1 MGSFLSTL
9 NGISS
14 AFSPLIGAGLSL
26 FGSNR
31 AQHASYDAIKMQ
43 NAFNE
48 RMYDKYKNPVNAS
61 KLLLQAGINPAFAYG
76 NIAGNM
82 GSTPEQSV
90 PADTSATRD
99 AMPNAVNAFAQMQQ
113 SNLVR
118 SQVTRQEIDNNYA
131 AAEKAAQISKMVQET
146 TGLKY
151 DNYLKKSSQ
160 DMQLNILKQTEQQMY
175 TKTYADNLLAQGS
188 AWELASKSMFARI
201 GQPLEFQK
209 MRLEIAYTAS
219 QIAYQEKVNKWY
231 GKLSQ
236 AQYDSLYRNAAAA
249 IIGANASAK
258 NADTNAKVG
267 ASQAYNLY
275 TDAFVKGQQNFRD
288 SKLFDITQKSLRLGV
303 EKQRIDNY
311 LHQNGYDQGL
321 SPYGIGNMFR
331 ENNDYPNRYQQ
342 YTNGNYGKNKY

>member
-9 NGISS
+9 SNVAGVV
-14 AFSPLIGAGLSL
+14 SPIIGAGLSL
-26 FGSNR
+26 LGSHKAQKTSYEAIDRQNR
-31 AQHASYDAIKMQ
+31 
-43 NAFNE
+43 FNE
-48 RMYDKYKNPVNAS
+48 YMYDKYKNPVNSS
-61 KLLLQAGINPAFAYG
+61 KLLLQAGINPAFAFG

-82 GSTPEQSV
+82 GSTPQQTA

-99 AMPNAVNAFAQMQQ
+99 AIPNAVNAFAQMQQ

-131 AAEKAAQISKMVQET
+131 AAEKAAQISEMVEKT

-188 AWELASKSMFARI
+188 AWDLASKAMYARI
-201 GQPLEFQK
+201 GQPLEFQNL
-209 MRLEIAYTAS
+209 RLEIAFTAA
-219 QIAYQEKVNKWY
+219 QIAYQEKINKWY

-236 AQYDSLYRNAAAA
+236 AKYDSLYRNAAAA
-249 IIGANASAK
+249 IIGARASAK

-267 ASQAYNLY
+267 ASQSFNLD
-275 TDAFVKGQQNFRD
+275 TDSFVKGQQNFRD
-288 SKLFDITQKSLRLGV
+288 SRLFNVTLKSLRLGV
-303 EKQRIDNY
+303 QESQMKFDYWHNSGKFNDFVWHTGNLLEHINPSKF
-311 LHQNGYDQGL
+311 GL
-321 SPYGIGNMFR
+321 TKFGL
-331 ENNDYPNRYQQ
+331 
-342 YTNGNYGKNKY
+342 K

>member
-9 NGISS
+9 SDVAGSV
-14 AFSPLIGAGLSL
+14 SPIVGSGLSL
-26 FGSNR
+26 LGSHM
-31 AQHASYDAIKMQ
+31 AQKTSYEAIDRQ
-43 NAFNE
+43 NSFNE
-48 RMYDKYKNPVNAS
+48 YMYNKYKNPVNAS

-76 NIAGNM
+76 NIAANM
-82 GSTPEQSV
+82 GSTPEQTA

-131 AAEKAAQISKMVQET
+131 AAEKAAQIAKMVQET
-146 TGLKY
+146 TGVKY

-201 GQPLEFQK
+201 GQPLDFQK
-209 MRLEIAYTAS
+209 LRLEIAYTAA
-219 QIAYQEKVNKWY
+219 QIAYQKKVNKWY

-236 AQYDSLYRNAAAA
+236 AQYDSLYNNAAAA
-249 IIGANASAK
+249 IIGARASAK

-267 ASQAYNLY
+267 ASQSYNLD
-275 TDAFVKGQQNFRD
+275 TDSFVKGQQNFRD
-288 SKLFDITQKSLRLGV
+288 SRLFNVTLKSLKLGV
-303 EKQRIDNY
+303 QQQSFDTHLK
-311 LHQNGYDQGL
+311 LSTPGKMLQGL
-321 SPYGIGNMFR
+321 SFF
-331 ENNDYPNRYQQ
+331 
-342 YTNGNYGKNKY
+342 GKSTFGSFPINIPKF

>member
-9 NGISS
+9 QGI
-14 AFSPLIGAGLSL
+14 AGAVSPLVGAGLSL

-43 NAFNE
+43 NSFNE
-48 RMYDKYKNPVNAS
+48 YMYNKYKNPVNAS
-61 KLLLQAGINPAFAYG
+61 NLLLQAGINPAFAYG

-82 GSTPEQSV
+82 GSTPEQAA

-118 SQVTRQEIDNNYA
+118 SQVTRQEIENNFV
-131 AAEKAAQISKMVQET
+131 AAEKAAQISKMVEET

-188 AWELASKSMFARI
+188 AWDLASKSMFARI

-209 MRLEIAYTAS
+209 LRLDIANAAA
-219 QIAYQEKVNKWY
+219 QIVYQEKQNKWIDR
-231 GKLSQ
+231 LNR
-236 AQYDSLYRNAAAA
+236 AQIDSLYTNCAAA
-249 IIGANASAK
+249 IIGARASAK
-258 NADTNAKVG
+258 NAETNAKVG
-267 ASQAYNLY
+267 ASQAANLDKD
-275 TDAFVKGQQNFRD
+275 TFVKGQQNYRD
-288 SKLFDITQKSLRLGV
+288 SNLFDVTLQSLKIGVRQQTDNFNWWNQSIIHKALWQTGNVIDHFNPIKLGF
-303 EKQRIDNY
+303 K
-311 LHQNGYDQGL
+311 
-321 SPYGIGNMFR
+321 
-331 ENNDYPNRYQQ
+331 
-342 YTNGNYGKNKY
+342 

>member
-9 NGISS
+9 SGI
-14 AFSPLIGAGLSL
+14 AGAVSPIVGAGLSL
-26 FGSNR
+26 FGSHK
-31 AQHASYDAIKMQ
+31 AQKASYEAIDRQ
-43 NAFNE
+43 NSFNE
-48 RMYDKYKNPVNAS
+48 YMYNKYKNPVNAS

-82 GSTPEQSV
+82 GSTPEQTA

-99 AMPNAVNAFAQMQQ
+99 AIPNAVNAFAQMQQ

-131 AAEKAAQISKMVQET
+131 AAEKAAQISKLVQET
-146 TGLKY
+146 VGLKY

-175 TKTYADNLLAQGS
+175 TKTYADNLLTEGS

-201 GQPLEFQK
+201 GLPLQFNK
-209 MRLEIAYTAS
+209 LRLDIANAS
-219 QIAYQEKVNKWY
+219 AQLAYQEKVNKWY

-249 IIGANASAK
+249 IIGASASAK
-258 NADTNAKVG
+258 NADTNARVG
-267 ASQAYNLY
+267 ASQAYNLD
-275 TDAFVKGQQNFRD
+275 TDSFVKGQQNFRD
-288 SKLFDITQKSLRLGV
+288 SRLFNVTLKSLRLGV
-303 EKQRIDNY
+303 QQQSFETHLK
-311 LHQNGYDQGL
+311 LSTPGKMLQGFGMFGKYTL
-321 SPYGIGNMFR
+321 GSWSPLKF
-331 ENNDYPNRYQQ
+331 
-342 YTNGNYGKNKY
+342 

>member
-9 NGISS
+9 SGISG
-14 AFSPLIGAGLSL
+14 AVSPIVGAGLSL
-26 FGSNR
+26 LGSNK
-31 AQHASYDAIKMQ
+31 AQKTSYEAIDRQ
-43 NAFNE
+43 NSFNE
-48 RMYDKYKNPVNAS
+48 YMYNKYKNPVNAS

-82 GSTPEQSV
+82 GSTPEQTA
-90 PADTSATRD
+90 PADTSATRE
-99 AMPNAVNAFAQMQQ
+99 AIPNAVNAFAQMQQ

-131 AAEKAAQISKMVQET
+131 AAEKAAQISKMVEET
-146 TGLKY
+146 TGFKY

-209 MRLEIAYTAS
+209 LRMDIANAAA
-219 QIAYQEKVNKWY
+219 QIAFQEKQNKWIDR
-231 GKLSQ
+231 LNR
-236 AQYDSLYRNAAAA
+236 AQYDSLYTNCAAA
-249 IIGANASAK
+249 IIGARASAK

-267 ASQAYNLY
+267 ASQAYNLD
-275 TDAFVKGQQNFRD
+275 TDSFVKGQQNSRD
-288 SKLFDITQKSLRLGV
+288 SKLFNITKQSLKLGV
-303 EKQRIDNY
+303 ERQRIDNY
-311 LHQNGYDQGL
+311 LHQNGYDQGY

-331 ENNDYPNRYQQ
+331 ENSNYPNRYQQ
-342 YTNGNYGKNKY
+342 YTYGNFGKNKY

>member
-9 NGISS
+9 SGIAS
-14 AFSPLIGAGLSL
+14 AVSPILGAGASL
-26 FGSNR
+26 LGSHK
-31 AQHASYDAIKMQ
+31 AQKASYEAIDRQ
-43 NAFNE
+43 NSFNE
-48 RMYDKYKNPVNAS
+48 YMYNKYKNPVNAS

-82 GSTPEQSV
+82 GATPEQNA

-99 AMPNAVNAFAQMQQ
+99 AIPNAVNAFAQMQQ

-131 AAEKAAQISKMVQET
+131 AAEKAAQISEMVEKT
-146 TGLKY
+146 VGLKY

-201 GQPLEFQK
+201 GLPLQFNQL
-209 MRLEIAYTAS
+209 RLDIANAS
-219 QIAYQEKVNKWY
+219 AQLAYQEKVNKWY

-249 IIGANASAK
+249 IIGASASAR

-267 ASQAYNLY
+267 ASQAYNLD
-275 TDAFVKGQQNFRD
+275 TDSFVKGQQNFRD
-288 SKLFDITQKSLRLGV
+288 SRLFNVTLKSLRLGV
-303 EKQRIDNY
+303 QENQMKFNY
-311 LHQNGYDQGL
+311 WHNSGKFNDFMWH
-321 SPYGIGNMFR
+321 SGNMLEHINPIKF
-331 ENNDYPNRYQQ
+331 
-342 YTNGNYGKNKY
+342 GFK

>member
-9 NGISS
+9 SGISS
-14 AFSPLIGAGLSL
+14 SFSPLIGAGLSL

-82 GSTPEQSV
+82 GSTPEQTA
-90 PADTSATRD
+90 PADTSATRE
-99 AMPNAVNAFAQMQQ
+99 AIPNAVNAFAQMQQ

-131 AAEKAAQISKMVQET
+131 AAEKAAQIAKMVQET

-188 AWELASKSMFARI
+188 AWDLASKSMFARI
-201 GQPLEFQK
+201 GQPLDFQK
-209 MRLEIAYTAS
+209 MRLEIAYTAA
-219 QIAYQEKVNKWY
+219 QIAYQKKVNKWY

-236 AQYDSLYRNAAAA
+236 AQYDSLYNNAAAA
-249 IIGANASAK
+249 IIGARASAK

-267 ASQAYNLY
+267 ASQSYNLD
-275 TDAFVKGQQNFRD
+275 TDSFVKGQQNFRD
-288 SKLFDITQKSLRLGV
+288 SRLFNVTLKSLRLGV
-303 EKQRIDNY
+303 KENEMKFNWWHNSGWFNDFVW
-311 LHQNGYDQGL
+311 H
-321 SPYGIGNMFR
+321 SGNTLQHF
-331 ENNDYPNRYQQ
+331 DPI
-342 YTNGNYGKNKY
+342 KFVFK

>member
-9 NGISS
+9 SNVAG
-14 AFSPLIGAGLSL
+14 AVSPIVGAGLSL
-26 FGSNR
+26 LGSHK
-31 AQHASYDAIKMQ
+31 AQKTSYEAIDRQ
-43 NAFNE
+43 NSFNE
-48 RMYDKYKNPVNAS
+48 YMYNKYKNPVNAS

-82 GSTPEQSV
+82 GSTPEQAA

-99 AMPNAVNAFAQMQQ
+99 AIPNAVNAFAQMQQ

-131 AAEKAAQISKMVQET
+131 AAEKAAQISKMVEET

-201 GQPLEFQK
+201 GLPLQFNK
-209 MRLEIAYTAS
+209 LRLDIANAS
-219 QIAYQEKVNKWY
+219 AQLAYQEKVNKWY

-249 IIGANASAK
+249 IIGASASAK
-258 NADTNAKVG
+258 NADTNARVG
-267 ASQAYNLY
+267 ASQAYNLD
-275 TDAFVKGQQNFRD
+275 TDSFVKGQQNFRD
-288 SKLFDITQKSLRLGV
+288 SRLFNVTLKSLRLGV
-303 EKQRIDNY
+303 QENQMKFNY
-311 LHQNGYDQGL
+311 WHNSGKFNDFMWH
-321 SPYGIGNMFR
+321 SGNMLEHINPIKF
-331 ENNDYPNRYQQ
+331 
-342 YTNGNYGKNKY
+342 GFK

>member
-9 NGISS
+9 SGI
-14 AFSPLIGAGLSL
+14 AGAVSPIVGAGLSL
-26 FGSNR
+26 FGSHK
-31 AQHASYDAIKMQ
+31 AQKASYEAIDRQ
-43 NAFNE
+43 NSFNE
-48 RMYDKYKNPVNAS
+48 YMYNKYKNPVNAS

-82 GSTPEQSV
+82 GSTPEQTA

-99 AMPNAVNAFAQMQQ
+99 AIPNAVNAFAQMQQ

-131 AAEKAAQISKMVQET
+131 AAEKAAQISEMVEKT

-201 GQPLEFQK
+201 GLPLQFNK
-209 MRLEIAYTAS
+209 LRLDIANAS
-219 QIAYQEKVNKWY
+219 AQLAYQEKVNKWY

-249 IIGANASAK
+249 IIGASASAK
-258 NADTNAKVG
+258 NADTNARVG
-267 ASQAYNLY
+267 ASQAYNLD
-275 TDAFVKGQQNFRD
+275 TDSFVKGQQNFRD
-288 SKLFDITQKSLRLGV
+288 SRLFNVTLKSLRLGV
-303 EKQRIDNY
+303 QENQMKFNY
-311 LHQNGYDQGL
+311 WHNSGKFNDFMWH
-321 SPYGIGNMFR
+321 SGNMLEHINPIKF
-331 ENNDYPNRYQQ
+331 
-342 YTNGNYGKNKY
+342 GFK